1 VTSASD
7 RQLNLSLTTTPTTHT
22 LASVMAVLHSRAADV
37 QHLTWSTS
45 RDRSNASIALQVTI
59 DHRRHSHLCAALRR
73 VIGVT
78 SVESD
83 REQSLAS

>member
-1 VTSASD
+1 
-7 RQLNLSLTTTPTTHT
+7 
-22 LASVMAVLHSRAADV
+22 V

-59 DHRRHSHLCAALRR
+59 DHRRHSQLCAALRR